1 MPYRS
6 TDKTRQKK
14 DSKRMAM
21 MQAAVR
27 VFADKGY
34 HTATIRDI
42 VKTAGVAIGTFY
54 FYFPDK
60 ETLFVHLYEE
70 TGVFVLNAIQQ
81 AIQGRPDFKSQIMVG
96 LQAYINIA
104 TYEPAIIQLLL
115 LGGIGAVPSLE
126 VKWREFREKVVQMWQ
141 RPLDL
146 ALQNGQIPP
155 QNSQR
160 TAQAL
165 SGAFD
170 QVILHLL
177 SLPNPD
183 EEADVALQELITFAF
198 RACGYEDASS
208 R

>member
-1 MPYRS
+1 
-6 TDKTRQKK
+6 
-14 DSKRMAM
+14 

-27 VFADKGY
+27 VFAEKGY

-42 VKTAGVAIGTFY
+42 VKSAGVAIGTFY

-70 TGVFVLNAIQQ
+70 TGSFVLDAIQQ
-81 AIQGRPDFKSQIMVG
+81 AMQARSDFKSQMMVG
-96 LQAYINIA
+96 LQAYVNIA
-104 TYEPAIIQLLL
+104 TYEPAIVQLLL

-141 RPLDL
+141 RPLDI
-146 ALQNGQIPP
+146 ALTAKQIPE
-155 QNSQR
+155 QNSLR

-177 SLPNPD
+177 STPDPD
-183 EEADVALQELITFAF
+183 EEADQALKELITFAF
-198 RACGYEDASS
+198 RACGYEEV
-208 R
+208 